1 MSKDSGMRKLTNTQ
15 SRAADKLTPVYQ
27 TSKQLGESKPTL
39 DVLVVKGLAWCELR
53 DDEATGDPEIHYKFR
68 SAVMERTEAIKLRCK
83 EHPEQTRFVQASRNY
98 VDVDRAGR
106 RLPDSEITQEV
117 SWVCPECDDIVLQRK
132 EGD

>member
-53 DDEATGDPEIHYKFR
+53 DDEATGDPEIH
-68 SAVMERTEAIKLRCK
+68 
-83 EHPEQTRFVQASRNY
+83 FVQASRNC

-106 RLPDSEITQEV
+106 RLPGSEITQEV

-132 EGD
+132 GT